1 MKQYIIYTLGILFVI
16 GLGFYAYINNKVNTE
31 EVNLN
36 QNNLL
41 ENQITN
47 EDTKTLDENSKSDS
61 PKENINIKENKKMT
75 KAIFKTNKGS
85 FEIEFLADQ
94 APKTV
99 ENFIKLASEGFYDGT
114 KFHRII
120 EGFMNQGGDPLTK
133 DDSMSAR
140 WGTGGPGYKF
150 DDEITPNNKNIV
162 GTISMANAG
171 PNTNGSQFFIN
182 VANNNFLDTK
192 HTVFGKV
199 VAGLEV
205 VLDMNKVAT
214 DANDRP
220 LDPVII
226 ESIVLE

>member
-1 MKQYIIYTLGILFVI
+1 MKQYIIYTLGILFVV
-16 GLGFYAYINNKVNTE
+16 GLGFYAYINNKTNTE
-31 EVNLN
+31 ELNLN
-36 QNNLL
+36 QNTLSEEKIITE
-41 ENQITN
+41 ENNQ
-47 EDTKTLDENSKSDS
+47 ESKETDS
-61 PKENINIKENKKMT
+61 KKENINIKDNKQMT
-75 KAIFKTNKGS
+75 KATFKTNKGS
-85 FEIEFLADQ
+85 FTIEFFKDQ

-99 ENFIKLASEGFYDGT
+99 ENFIKLASEGFYTGT

-150 DDEITPNNKNIV
+150 DDEITPSNKNIV

-182 VANNNFLDTK
+182 VANNNFLDSK

-199 VAGLEV
+199 VEGLDV

-220 LDPVII
+220 IDPVII
-226 ESIVLE
+226 ESITLE